1 MKQKI
6 QLALKVLAR
15 RKAFTAI
22 SLFGISLTLA
32 VLMVAAAI
40 LDEAF
45 QPRAPETRAGRTL
58 YVIRL
63 GQYSEQMGMTSDP
76 GYGFLEQ
83 FVKTL
88 PGPEKVSIYST
99 LQSTA
104 IYHDGGR
111 IDSFLKRTDG
121 TYWQILDYKFLEGGP
136 YTSADDES
144 GRQVAVINE
153 DIREKLFGKQQAVG
167 RTFQLEGRS
176 FRVVGVVPRAAIT
189 QIMAYSQI
197 WVPIGTLKSA
207 DYRTEMMGMFH
218 GAVLL
223 RDKGDAAAIRRE
235 FESRLP
241 RVPLKDPKKFA
252 TTKAG
257 LDTPFE
263 SFVRMIIGND
273 NFSRAAVTRFV
284 IVLGVLALLFMALPA
299 LNLITLNMSRIMERG
314 SEIGVRRAFGAPRG
328 SLVRQFVFENIVM
341 TVIGGAIGFALAAAI
356 LPVLNAVFPVPDAQ
370 FAINIRVFAW
380 GMLFAVVFGLLS
392 GVYPAW
398 RMSRMNPVNALRGG
412 SQ

>member
-32 VLMVAAAI
+32 VLMVATAI
-40 LDEAF
+40 LDHAF
-45 QPRAPETRAGRTL
+45 KPRAPETRAGRTL
-58 YVIRL
+58 YVIRI
-63 GQYSEQMGMTSDP
+63 GQYSEQWGMTSDP
-76 GYGFLEQ
+76 GYGFLDQ
-83 FVKTL
+83 FVRTL

-99 LQSTA
+99 MQSTA

-111 IDSFLKRTDG
+111 TDAFLKRTDG
-121 TYWQILDYKFLEGGP
+121 NYWQILDYKFLEGGP

-153 DIREKLFGKQQAVG
+153 EMREKLFGGKQALG
-167 RTFQLEGRS
+167 REFQLEGRS

-189 QIMAYSQI
+189 QMMAYSQI

-207 DYRTEMMGMFH
+207 DFRTEMLGTFH

-223 RDKGDAAAIRRE
+223 RDMRDAEGIRRE
-235 FESRLP
+235 LESRLP
-241 RVPLKDPKKFA
+241 RVPLKNAKEFRV
-252 TTKAG
+252 TKAG

-263 SFVRMIIGND
+263 AVVRMVIGNQRY
-273 NFSRAAVTRFV
+273 SRASVSRFI

-299 LNLITLNMSRIMERG
+299 LNLITLNLSRIMERG

-328 SLVRQFVFENIVM
+328 SLVRQFVFENVVM

-380 GMLFAVVFGLLS
+380 GMLFAVVFGVLS